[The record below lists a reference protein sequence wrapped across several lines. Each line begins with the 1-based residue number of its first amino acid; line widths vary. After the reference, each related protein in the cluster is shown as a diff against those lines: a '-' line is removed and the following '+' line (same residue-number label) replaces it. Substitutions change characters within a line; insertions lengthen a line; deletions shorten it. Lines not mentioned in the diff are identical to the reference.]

1 MNTSDHFFQL
11 PHDDITPMC
20 DLIQDEIYQSME
32 EHEAQQ
38 KLLRDA
44 ESIADWL
51 CGKCMDSGEADEID
65 LLYKENAIKL
75 GDVSADDLT
84 TSELLC
90 LLLTSP
96 WETVVWESQQELQ
109 SRYLRAKGVL

>member
-1 MNTSDHFFQL
+1 MNTRDPFFRL
-11 PHDDITPMC
+11 PLTELTPMR
-20 DLIQDEIYQSME
+20 DVIHDEIYQSME

-51 CGKCMDSGEADEID
+51 CGECIDSGEADEID
-65 LLYKENAIKL
+65 LLNKEHGINSE
-75 GDVSADDLT
+75 DVFADDLT

-90 LLLTSP
+90 LLLSSP
-96 WETVVWESQQELQ
+96 WEKVFKQCQQELQ
-109 SRYLRAKGVL
+109 SRYLRAKGAL

>member
-1 MNTSDHFFQL
+1 MNTRDHFFQL
-11 PHDDITPMC
+11 PHDDLTPMC

-44 ESIADWL
+44 ESISDWL
-51 CGKCMDSGEADEID
+51 CGECIDSGAACEIY
-65 LLYKENAIKL
+65 LLNKEHGIKR
-75 GDVSADDLT
+75 GDSFADDLT
-84 TSELLC
+84 TPELIC
-90 LLLTSP
+90 LLFSSP
-96 WETVVWESQQELQ
+96 WEKVVRQVQQELQ